1 MLLLIAGRYVA
12 RGGGERLV
20 KRSGDASAASDERL
34 LPKTPGGCGGAVDVG
49 ITGDGVER
57 VRIAKVRFIKFSEAH
72 RARDGY
78 EEILKGDYL

>member
-49 ITGDGVER
+49 ITGDGDER
-57 VRIAKVRFIKFSEAH
+57 GLRMAEVRFISLGT
-72 RARDGY
+72 RS
-78 EEILKGDYL
+78 